1 MFLREKN
8 FQVCFAFFLSL
19 GGNIFDGSGEVEIKE
34 IPDTSNII
42 QNISFKYSNI
52 FEKKMCDAQSTIFYH
67 GV

>member
-19 GGNIFDGSGEVEIKE
+19 CGNIFDGSGEVEIKE

-42 QNISFKYSNI
+42 QKY
-52 FEKKMCDAQSTIFYH
+52 FF
-67 GV
+67 